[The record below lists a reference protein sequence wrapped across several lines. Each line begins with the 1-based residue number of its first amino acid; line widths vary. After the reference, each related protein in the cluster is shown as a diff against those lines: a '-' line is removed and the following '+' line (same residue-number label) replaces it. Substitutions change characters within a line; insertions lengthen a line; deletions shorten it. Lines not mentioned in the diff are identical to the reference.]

1 MENDQEGTTPGSQLP
16 TSELDTPDCGGPSSV
31 DSKLQTNSTQ
41 ELIHD
46 TITEYAAENLGFRL
60 TSLGYDDSLFDLGI
74 DSMGVAE
81 ISAAIEEQTGKRLVA
96 EAVFELET
104 INELSEYVDS
114 LQPLSRASADM
125 VVSNP
130 SNRSDYPPNIDC
142 NTTAETCEDLDS
154 DSIAAMVHGSE
165 IDPIDHYRRLNRR
178 VNQLKEADMYFFESV
193 ISEHKDAWV
202 VADGRRML
210 MMASYEYL
218 GLLGHDRLKQASLE
232 ALETFGTGHHG
243 ARLLAGTTAK
253 HRELEDRLAQFM
265 QSEDA
270 IVFSSGYVTNLAAI
284 STLVGPGDCV
294 IGDQWNHA
302 SIIDGCRMS
311 GAEFYEFKHN
321 DIDSLAEQLQAS
333 GSRRTL
339 VVVDA
344 VFSMDGDVIDLP
356 GVIDLCGKHNAL
368 LMVDE
373 AHSLG
378 MLGKN
383 GRGVQEHF
391 GLDADAIDIK
401 MGTLSKTLAGSGG
414 FVAAREEIV
423 TYLRHH
429 ARGYIFSGALP
440 AGQASVAVAAL
451 DVLEQEPELVTQLH
465 HNQVQYLEGLKAVGF
480 DTARS
485 TTPIVPL
492 MTGSTEQALEMTR
505 ICREDGLF
513 VIPVCYPAVPMDAP
527 RLRTC
532 ISAIHTPQEIDFA
545 IDVLTRAGR
554 ATSVI

>member
-1 MENDQEGTTPGSQLP
+1 MKNESAGSVAISATRARKASP
-16 TSELDTPDCGGPSSV
+16 VPPSTE
-31 DSKLQTNSTQ
+31 Q
-41 ELIHD
+41 LIHD
-46 TITEYAAENLGFRL
+46 TIADYVVKNLGFKID
-60 TSLGYDDSLFDLGI
+60 SIDFDESLFDLGI
-74 DSMGVAE
+74 DSMGVVE
-81 ISAAIEEQTGKRLVA
+81 ISAGIEDKTGKRLVA
-96 EAVFELET
+96 EEIFELET
-104 INELSEYVDS
+104 ISELASYVDS
-114 LQPLSRASADM
+114 LAVVQASPESAPQRAEGGDLAQRDLARIHGDEPSRSAAEFGSVDAMLHGHEGDPL
-125 VVSNP
+125 
-130 SNRSDYPPNIDC
+130 
-142 NTTAETCEDLDS
+142 
-154 DSIAAMVHGSE
+154 
-165 IDPIDHYRRLNRR
+165 DHYRRLNRR
-178 VNQLKEADMYFFESV
+178 VNQLKDADLYFFESV
-193 ISEHKDAWV
+193 ISEHNGAWV

-218 GLLGHDRLKQASLE
+218 GLLGHEHLKQTSLS

-243 ARLLAGTTAK
+243 ARLLAGTTSV
-253 HRELEDRLAQFM
+253 HRKLEQRLAQFM
-265 QSEDA
+265 QSEEA
-270 IVFSSGYVTNLAAI
+270 IVFSSGYVTNLATV

-311 GAEFYEFKHN
+311 GAEFYEFRHN
-321 DIDSLAEQLQAS
+321 DIDSLGEKLQQA
-333 GSRRTL
+333 GARRTL

-344 VFSMDGDVIDLP
+344 VFSMDGDIIDLP
-356 GVIDLCGKHNAL
+356 AVVDLCGKHNAM

-378 MLGKN
+378 MLGKT

-391 GLDADAIDIK
+391 GLDADAIDVK

-414 FVAAREEIV
+414 FVTAKKEVV

-451 DVLEQEPELVTQLH
+451 EVLEREPELVSKLH
-465 HNQVQYLEGLKAVGF
+465 ANQNQYLNGLKAVGF
-480 DTARS
+480 DTAS
-485 TTPIVPL
+485 SVTPIVPL
-492 MTGSTEQALEMTR
+492 MTGTTERALEMTR

-532 ISAIHTPQEIDFA
+532 ISAIHTSQEIDFA

-554 ATSVI
+554 ATGVL